1 MPAAAA
7 VLIALGASGGVVVS
21 SSATQPARAAQREHV
36 STARVQR
43 EDLSATVSQDGTLA
57 YQAEADGSPYTVI
70 NQARGAYTELPAI
83 GRVVRQGQVLYRVN
97 ESPLV
102 LLYGSTP
109 AYRTLSAG
117 MTGPDVAELNTDL
130 VALGYANRAQL
141 GPTPSTYGSATTIAV
156 RKLQA
161 ALGLTQNG
169 ILSLGQAVFEPA
181 ALRVTARSALIGGSA
196 EAGQIVMQGTSTR
209 RQVQVALDA
218 TEQTDMAVG
227 DRVTITL
234 PNNRVTHGVVTSVGT
249 VATCASGSGSGG
261 SSSSSAA
268 AGTDGC
274 SSGNSSNS
282 TPTVNVDVTPS
293 DPAAT
298 GTWDEA
304 PVQVGITTSRVPNA
318 VVVPVTALLARA
330 NGGRGHRR
338 QRQPSRA
345 GLAGAVRRCARAG
358 AGHRLT
364 ARRRSESGGPVHVTT
379 QPAPVHDVRA
389 DPVPVPVLEL
399 DGVSKSYPGEPPVHA
414 LRGVSLA
421 IGQGE
426 LVAIV
431 GPSASGKTTLLQ
443 LMGTL
448 DRPTSG
454 QVRIT
459 GLDVATLADDDVTYL
474 RATRIGFVFQQ
485 FFLAEHA
492 PVLDNVADGLLY
504 AGVPLTQRR
513 QRALDALEL
522 VGLAG
527 RPDAR
532 PTQLSGGQRQRVAIA
547 RALVG
552 QPAIVLADEP
562 TGNLDQATGHAILAL
577 IDQLHQ
583 AGSTIVVITHDNVIA
598 ERMPR
603 KVAIL
608 DGEIVADTGSQA
620 S

>member
-1 MPAAAA
+1 VPAAAA
-7 VLIALGASGGVVVS
+7 GLIALGASGGVVVS

-43 EDLSATVSQDGTLA
+43 EDLSATISQDGTLT
-57 YQAEADGSPYTVI
+57 YRAEADGSPYTVI

-169 ILSLGQAVFEPA
+169 ILSLGQAVLEPA

-196 EAGQIVMQGTSTR
+196 QAGQIVMQGTSTR

-304 PVQVGITTSRVPNA
+304 PVQVGITTSRVQNA
-318 VVVPVTALLARA
+318 LVVPVTALLARA
-330 NGGRGHRR
+330 NGGY
-338 QRQPSRA
+338 
-345 GLAGAVRRCARAG
+345 AV
-358 AGHRLT
+358 
-364 ARRRSESGGPVHVTT
+364 EVIGGSVNHL
-379 QPAPVHDVRA
+379 
-389 DPVPVPVLEL
+389 VPV
-399 DGVSKSYPGEPPVHA
+399 
-414 LRGVSLA
+414 SLGLFDDA
-421 IGQGE
+421 QGLVQVTGSRLAAGQR
-426 LVAIV
+426 VV
-431 GPSASGKTTLLQ
+431 VPSA
-443 LMGTL
+443 
-448 DRPTSG
+448 
-454 QVRIT
+454 
-459 GLDVATLADDDVTYL
+459 
-474 RATRIGFVFQQ
+474 
-485 FFLAEHA
+485 
-492 PVLDNVADGLLY
+492 
-504 AGVPLTQRR
+504 
-513 QRALDALEL
+513 
-522 VGLAG
+522 
-527 RPDAR
+527 
-532 PTQLSGGQRQRVAIA
+532 
-547 RALVG
+547 
-552 QPAIVLADEP
+552 
-562 TGNLDQATGHAILAL
+562 
-577 IDQLHQ
+577 
-583 AGSTIVVITHDNVIA
+583 
-598 ERMPR
+598 
-603 KVAIL
+603 
-608 DGEIVADTGSQA
+608 
-620 S
+620 